1 MTNPVQQMPY
11 LRVQRNFPEDNPQAL
26 TVELDRA
33 YVDTATKINE
43 REIAI
48 YAVGNQ
54 IVTGQQWYFQGGNT
68 RQQSLR
74 QIYEVPGY
82 GAYPHGINFATVST
96 FTIIAGIGYNGTS
109 YVPIPYVDVNNI
121 GNGINI
127 YVDPTNININPGG
140 VTPPALISAVIILE
154 WVSQF

>member
-11 LRVQRNFPEDNPQAL
+11 LRVQRNFPEDNAQAL

-33 YVDTATKINE
+33 YVDTATKVNE

-48 YAVGNQ
+48 YAIGNQ

-74 QIYEVPGY
+74 QIYQINGPTSF
-82 GAYPHGINFATVST
+82 PHGINFATVST
-96 FTIIAGIGYNGTS
+96 FTKITGIGFDGT
-109 YVPIPYVDVNNI
+109 
-121 GNGINI
+121 
-127 YVDPTNININPGG
+127 
-140 VTPPALISAVIILE
+140 
-154 WVSQF
+154 